1 MKDDAHCDE
10 VRELA
15 PELALGTATGEER
28 ARALQH
34 LATCSNCRRHLDE
47 LSGVADNLLLLAP
60 AYQPPVGFESRVV
73 DRISGERQPPRWRRV
88 LPAVVAAVLA
98 AITALALM
106 YVASGQD
113 REFAA
118 HYRKVLEQANG
129 EYFGGVPLRDGEGR
143 RAGHVFAYEGSP
155 SWVFVLLTGSTD
167 SGTYAVELI
176 TREGT
181 NVRLGSVNVA
191 DGKGTFGSTLSVS
204 LRDVERIQLV
214 DGGGEGL
221 LTAEFPSP

>member
-1 MKDDAHCDE
+1 MRDDVNCDE
-10 VRELA
+10 VMALA
-15 PELALGTATGEER
+15 PELALGTAAGEKR

-34 LATCSNCRRHLDE
+34 LATCSECRRHLDE

-60 AYQPPVGFESRVV
+60 AHQPPVGFESRVI
-73 DRISGERQPPRWRRV
+73 DQISRERQPPRWRRV
-88 LPAVVAAVLA
+88 LPAVVAAVVA
-98 AITALALM
+98 ATAALTLL

-118 HYRKVLEQANG
+118 HYRRALEQAG
-129 EYFGGVPLRDGEGR
+129 GSYFGGVPIRDADGS
-143 RAGHVFAYEGSP
+143 RAGHVFAYAGSP
-155 SWVFVLLTGSTD
+155 SWVFVLLTGSTG

-181 NVRLGSVNVA
+181 VVRLGSVTITN
-191 DGKGTFGSTLSVS
+191 GRGTFGSTLSTS
-204 LRDVERIQLV
+204 LRDVERIQLN

>member
-1 MKDDAHCDE
+1 MRDEVNCDE
-10 VRELA
+10 VRALA

-34 LATCSNCRRHLDE
+34 LATCPNCRRHLEE

-60 AYQPPVGFESRVV
+60 AHEPPVGFESRVV
-73 DRISGERQPPRWRRV
+73 DRISSEPRPPRWRRM
-88 LPAVVAAVLA
+88 LPAVVAAVVA
-98 AITALALM
+98 AIAALALM

-118 HYRKVLEQANG
+118 HYRKALEQANG
-129 EYFGGVPLRDGEGR
+129 SYFGGLPLRDADGR
-143 RAGHVFAYEGSP
+143 RAGHVFAYAGSP
-155 SWVFVLLTGSTD
+155 SWIFVLLTGSAD
-167 SGTYAVELI
+167 SGTYAVEMI

-181 NVRLGSVNVA
+181 DVRLGSVKITH
-191 DGKGTFGSTLSVS
+191 GRGTFGSTLSVS
-204 LRDVERIQLV
+204 LRDVARIQLV
-214 DGGGEGL
+214 AGEDS

>member
-1 MKDDAHCDE
+1 MKDDVNCDE

-15 PELALGTATGEER
+15 PELALGVAAGEER

-34 LATCSNCRRHLDE
+34 LATCPDCRRHLDE

-73 DRISGERQPPRWRRV
+73 DRISSERHPSRWRRV
-88 LPAVVAAVLA
+88 LPAAVAAVLA
-98 AITALALM
+98 AITALALV

-113 REFAA
+113 REFAD
-118 HYRKVLEQANG
+118 HYRKALEQASG
-129 EYFGGVPLRDGEGR
+129 SYFGGVPLRDADGSP
-143 RAGHVFAYEGSP
+143 AGHVFAYAGSP

-181 NVRLGSVNVA
+181 NVRLGSVSIT
-191 DGKGTFGSTLSVS
+191 DGRGTFGSTLSVS
-204 LRDVERIQLV
+204 LREVARIQLV
-214 DGGGEGL
+214 EGSGEGS

>member
-1 MKDDAHCDE
+1 VNCHE
-10 VRELA
+10 VQELA
-15 PELALGTATGEER
+15 PELALGVAAGEER

-34 LATCSNCRRHLDE
+34 LATCSDCRRHLDV

-73 DRISGERQPPRWRRV
+73 NRISSERRPPRWRRV
-88 LPAVVAAVLA
+88 LPAAIAAVLA
-98 AITALALM
+98 AITALTLM

-118 HYRKVLEQANG
+118 HYRKALEQASG
-129 EYFGGVPLRDGEGR
+129 SYFGGVPIRDADGS
-143 RAGHVFAYEGSP
+143 RAGHVFAYAGSP
-155 SWVFVLLTGSTD
+155 SWVFVLLTGSTG

-176 TREGT
+176 TREGA
-181 NVRLGSVNVA
+181 VVQLGSVSITN
-191 DGKGTFGSTLSVS
+191 GRGTFGSTLSTS

-214 DGGGEGL
+214 DGGGEGS